1 MLLVAALTVV
11 GPGTVS
17 LHAGEAP
24 PDRGRPTDKPSQGGP
39 AQDPPGQGSTETGGT
54 PANETPPATSQRT
67 GDPPGQSTPGTSG
80 TSGGVSH
87 PTTTEP
93 EQPPPPPEP
102 DLTGTRVLRSHLG
115 AAREVDGGDEP
126 MALRDLRVAV
136 TETEASGIDGGWWVT
151 VTTPDGEVAVT
162 PPTLS
167 TAGGGGVPRAPDEV
181 SVGGGLLFWIT
192 GQRSDQRYEGRY
204 EAQGTV
210 GMPSVDGIE
219 KPVVTILLV
228 Q

>member
-1 MLLVAALTVV
+1 MLLVAALTLV

-17 LHAGEAP
+17 LNAGEAP

-39 AQDPPGQGSTETGGT
+39 PQDPPGQGSTETGGT
-54 PANETPPATSQRT
+54 PANETPPGTSQRT
-67 GDPPGQSTPGTSG
+67 DDPPGQDTPDTSG
-80 TSGGVSH
+80 TAGGVPQ

-115 AAREVDGGDEP
+115 TARDVDDGDEL

-151 VTTPDGEVAVT
+151 VTAPDGEVTVT
-162 PPTLS
+162 PPAMNTVGS
-167 TAGGGGVPRAPDEV
+167 GGVPRAPDEV
-181 SVGGGLLFWIT
+181 SLGGGPLFWIT
-192 GQRSDQRYEGRY
+192 GQRSDQRYQGRY
-204 EAQGTV
+204 EAQGTL
-210 GMPSVDGIE
+210 GMPLDGGAE

>member
-11 GPGTVS
+11 GPGTAS

-39 AQDPPGQGSTETGGT
+39 PQAPPGQGSTETGGT
-54 PANETPPATSQRT
+54 PANEASPGTSQHT
-67 GDPPGQSTPGTSG
+67 DDAPGRNTGTSG
-80 TSGGVSH
+80 TSGSQ
-87 PTTTEP
+87 PTPSGSE
-93 EQPPPPPEP
+93 PPPAPPEP

-115 AAREVDGGDEP
+115 TAREVDDGDEP

-136 TETEASGIDGGWWVT
+136 TETGASGIDGGWWVT
-151 VTTPDGEVAVT
+151 VTAPDGEVTVT
-162 PPTLS
+162 PPSMS
-167 TAGGGGVPRAPDEV
+167 TAGNGGVPRAPDEV
-181 SVGGGLLFWIT
+181 SLGGGPLFWIT
-192 GQRSDQRYEGRY
+192 GQRSDQRYQGRY
-204 EAQGTV
+204 EAQGTL
-210 GMPSVDGIE
+210 GMPLDDGAD